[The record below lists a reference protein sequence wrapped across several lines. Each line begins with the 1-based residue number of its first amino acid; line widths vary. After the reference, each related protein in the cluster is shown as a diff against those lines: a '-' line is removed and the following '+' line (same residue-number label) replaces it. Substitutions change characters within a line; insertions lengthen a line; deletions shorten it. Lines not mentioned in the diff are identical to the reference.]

1 MKKALQLTAVRQ
13 INWNSYKN
21 KTLTKCKNKMIQK
34 QEHDD
39 KNMMK
44 IDGRKSGWKR
54 RDLFGLL
61 TDQPALC
68 VCVCQLG

>member
-1 MKKALQLTAVRQ
+1 
-13 INWNSYKN
+13 
-21 KTLTKCKNKMIQK
+21 MIQK

-61 TDQPALC
+61 NWSASFVCLC
-68 VCVCQLG
+68 VLTIGAEAKPNCPS

>member
-1 MKKALQLTAVRQ
+1 
-13 INWNSYKN
+13 
-21 KTLTKCKNKMIQK
+21 MIQK

-68 VCVCQLG
+68 VCVCQLGQK

>member
-1 MKKALQLTAVRQ
+1 
-13 INWNSYKN
+13 
-21 KTLTKCKNKMIQK
+21 MIQK

-44 IDGRKSGWKR
+44 IGRKSGWKR

-61 TDQPALC
+61 N
-68 VCVCQLG
+68 